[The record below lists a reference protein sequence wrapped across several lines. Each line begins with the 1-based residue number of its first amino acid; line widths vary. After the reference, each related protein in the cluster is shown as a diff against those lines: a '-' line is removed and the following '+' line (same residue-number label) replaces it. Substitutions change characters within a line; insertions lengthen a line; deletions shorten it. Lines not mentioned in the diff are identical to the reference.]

1 MSLAKE
7 GRKNK
12 AYMVDNQ
19 RLKYIDLGA
28 GIMILY
34 MVIGH
39 VLLFAWGLDTSCGE
53 KSISES
59 PRTFFPYLSFF
70 MPYFFYKSGMF
81 FKKKPIQQL
90 LSRDSKKLL
99 LNYFLWGG
107 IGFVL
112 FVIMRLIDGTA
123 TLHNCT
129 YSVLRTIFLRGTPPN
144 NEALW
149 FLLTL
154 FGVRFLANVLLPSD
168 DQRDK
173 WQFYLRCSS
182 VIVLGYIISFLSH
195 TYSHDT
201 WPWWIA
207 NGAAGLAFFC
217 AGYMLREYGMK
228 KWMIYPC
235 LFVYLI
241 CCIVGFPYV
250 GMLDNKLLTGNYL
263 LWVPVSV
270 CCIIAFN
277 YICVVLV
284 KMQEYILEKYNLK
297 SYLLRFFENIGI
309 CAMPIYVSHY
319 LILQCYSYVISHNQF
334 NYPHTIVLT
343 ILEFGLIMA
352 IIITHQYK
360 KSKI

>member
-1 MSLAKE
+1 ME
-7 GRKNK
+7 
-12 AYMVDNQ
+12 
-19 RLKYIDLGA
+19 
-28 GIMILY
+28 
-34 MVIGH
+34 
-39 VLLFAWGLDTSCGE
+39 
-53 KSISES
+53 
-59 PRTFFPYLSFF
+59 
-70 MPYFFYKSGMF
+70 
-81 FKKKPIQQL
+81 
-90 LSRDSKKLL
+90 
-99 LNYFLWGG
+99 
-107 IGFVL
+107 
-112 FVIMRLIDGTA
+112 
-123 TLHNCT
+123 
-129 YSVLRTIFLRGTPPN
+129 
-144 NEALW
+144 
-149 FLLTL
+149 
-154 FGVRFLANVLLPSD
+154 
-168 DQRDK
+168 QRD
-173 WQFYLRCSS
+173 W
-182 VIVLGYIISFLSH
+182 H
-195 TYSHDT
+195 
-201 WPWWIA
+201 
-207 NGAAGLAFFC
+207 FFC